1 MGRSRK
7 PLWSV
12 WATVG
17 SNPTLSA
24 SIKIGLPESKF
35 LRPFDFA
42 QGAYPGFGARIA
54 REHTKRARRRCRR
67 RAYRFADDGRGSS
80 ANASRARSRTPKPF
94 SQKARCRT
102 SIPAFPSVFIGLS
115 EPPAARISR

>member
-24 SIKIGLPESKF
+24 SRRSSRPTSKL
-35 LRPFDFA
+35 LRHFDFA
-42 QGAYPGFGARIA
+42 QGACPGFGARIA
-54 REHTKRARRRCRR
+54 REHTEARRTALPEARLPFRR
-67 RAYRFADDGRGSS
+67 RGPGQLGQRVEGALQHAEALLPEGPLPDVDPCLPERAHRAVG
-80 ANASRARSRTPKPF
+80 AS
-94 SQKARCRT
+94 
-102 SIPAFPSVFIGLS
+102 G
-115 EPPAARISR
+115 